1 MSGATEAMAADQ
13 VAAITAALCRRFEGY
28 RPRAYLCPA
37 GVPTIG
43 YGATTYLDG
52 RPVRLD
58 DPPLSRE
65 AAERLL
71 RGQLLRVY
79 LPGTRALCPGLQGR
93 ALAAITDFAFN
104 LGLTR
109 LKGSTLRRR
118 LLAGDMAGAA
128 AELHKWVRG
137 GGQVLPGLVLRRAAE
152 ADLVRPCPAGPRGI
166 P

>member
-1 MSGATEAMAADQ
+1 MSGVATPAVDLVQAAEL
-13 VAAITAALCRRFEGY
+13 VAALCRRFEGF

-37 GVPTIG
+37 GVATIG

-52 RPVRLD
+52 RPVRLG

-71 RGQLLRVY
+71 LGQIERVY
-79 LPGTRALCPGLQGR
+79 LPGARVLCPGLPAGP
-93 ALAAITDFAFN
+93 LAAVTDFAFN
-104 LGLTR
+104 LGLSR

-128 AELHKWVRG
+128 SELRKWTRAG
-137 GGQVLPGLVLRRAAE
+137 GRVLPGLVLRREAE
-152 ADLVRPCPAGPRGI
+152 AALLRSEPPDS
-166 P
+166 